1 MHYSNMIDANE
12 ELAMIEEDKVVAG
25 AQQGGNRAVRFRQS
39 YMIELRGPFAGT
51 FYRDVFDDNG
61 RRIGKAMVPN
71 LKVVNAAL
79 DIRDHNKALTYAE
92 LGYPKGLDFWA
103 GTDTDI

>member
-25 AQQGGNRAVRFRQS
+25 AQQGGSRAVRFREA
-39 YMIELRGPFAGT
+39 YMIELAGPFAGT
-51 FYRDVFDDNG
+51 FYREVFDDKG

-71 LKVVNAAL
+71 LEVVNKAL
-79 DIRDHNKALTYAE
+79 DIRDHNKLETYVSM
-92 LGYPKGLDFWA
+92 GYPVSLDFWA
-103 GTDTDI
+103 QS